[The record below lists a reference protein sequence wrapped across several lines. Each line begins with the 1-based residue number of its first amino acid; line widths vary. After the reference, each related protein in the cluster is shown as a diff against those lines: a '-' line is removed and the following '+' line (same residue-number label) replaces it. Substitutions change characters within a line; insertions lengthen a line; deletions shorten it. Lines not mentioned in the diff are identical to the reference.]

1 MVFCGCKSGKTQKLD
16 AVNGTRISKK
26 RVLKAERLILFSATF
41 NEDSLASQS
50 QPDNAAPNEDS
61 WALPEITG
69 RAIIPMASEEEL
81 EELQDMVDE
90 LLNSD
95 GTEGQTGPGMVLT
108 FPICDSCPK
117 EHLQWYLYR

>member
-1 MVFCGCKSGKTQKLD
+1 MVFFGDKSGKTQKLD
-16 AVNGTRISKK
+16 AMNWTEISKK
-26 RVLKAERLILFSATF
+26 SLERRTYVLISLILFSAAL
-41 NEDSLASQS
+41 NEDSLVSDS

-95 GTEGQTGPGMVLT
+95 GTEGQTGQGTV
-108 FPICDSCPK
+108 
-117 EHLQWYLYR
+117 